1 MNSILHASL
10 RDLALARS
18 GVALAGLVVL
28 LTWETF
34 VPFFA
39 FANAGTRG
47 IHGLRNLILGALN
60 ALLVATAFAGLWY
73 AAAGWAQAHQF
84 GALHWLK
91 LPLAP
96 RLITA
101 FLLFDAWMYGWHR
114 LNHRLPFLW
123 RFHRTHHSD
132 SAMDVT
138 TGSRFHLG
146 EIFLSSCLRLPVIL
160 LLGLRIEELLLY
172 EMAMFAVV
180 QWHHANIALPQQLDG
195 LLRSLIV
202 TPNMHKVHH
211 SRVPRETD
219 SNYSSLF
226 SFWDRLFRTFR
237 LRDDPRTIRF
247 GLDDFDHPDQQT
259 LPGLLKTPLPQRKE
273 PDKD

>member
-10 RDLALARS
+10 RDLAWTRS
-18 GVALAGLVVL
+18 GLALAGLVL
-28 LTWETF
+28 LLAWETLA
-34 VPFFA
+34 PFITFDG
-39 FANAGTRG
+39 AGTRG

-60 ALLVATAFAGLWY
+60 ALLVALAFAGLWF
-73 AAAGWAQAHQF
+73 AAADWAAAHQF
-84 GALHWLK
+84 GILHWLH

-96 RLITA
+96 RLIAA
-101 FLLFDAWMYGWHR
+101 FLLFDVWMYAWHR

-132 SAMDVT
+132 AAMDVT

-146 EIFLSSCLRLPVIL
+146 EIFLSSCLRVPVIL
-160 LLGLRIEELLLY
+160 LLGLRLEELLLY

-180 QWHHANIALPQQLDG
+180 QWHHANIALPAKLDRA
-195 LLRSLIV
+195 LRSLIV

-211 SRVPRETD
+211 SREQRETD
-219 SNYSSLF
+219 SNYASLF

-237 LRDDPRTIRF
+237 LRADPRTIRF

-259 LPGLLKTPLPQRKE
+259 LPGLLKTPLPQRKK
-273 PDKD
+273 PARK